1 MKMLRLPRSKVK
13 IGERL
18 PWNVR
23 DAEEQLL
30 LTRGHIVESE
40 HQLDLLLERGAFVD
54 VEEVK
59 AVASQTNATAA
70 PVVARHLNLFGLWD
84 QATLDLQKLL
94 TATPLPDDLTERV
107 ERFAHHIVELV
118 ESNADIG
125 IYRCVRQEQ
134 AKAFY
139 YGYAHAIHVAMLCL
153 LLTRHLGWP
162 APRVLCIVKAALTMN
177 TSILALQG
185 QMAGQDFPMRDK
197 QRAMIQDHPQRSH
210 DLLFQA
216 GVSEPEWLTAI
227 LQHHERPDGTGYP
240 TGCSDI
246 SEMAVLLRLTDVFL
260 AKISPRVLR
269 PAVTAQDAIR
279 QVFRDDHGGALSTA
293 VIKEFGIYPPGDFV
307 KLASGE
313 LAVVVQRT
321 DNARAPV
328 VAVITDKAEH
338 PIGHTIRRDTSQA
351 EFAITANASNKTMLA
366 RLPPE
371 RLYGFSEMT
380 HAITPPR

>member
-1 MKMLRLPRSKVK
+1 MKMLRLPRSKVQL
-13 IGERL
+13 GARL

-23 DAEEQLL
+23 DDAGQLL
-30 LTRGHIVESE
+30 LSRGHIVESE
-40 HQLDLLLERGAFVD
+40 HQLDQLLERGAFVD
-54 VEEVK
+54 AEEVK
-59 AVASQTNATAA
+59 AVASQASSNVDPT
-70 PVVARHLNLFGLWD
+70 VARHLNLFGLWD

-94 TATPLPDDLTERV
+94 TGATLADDLADQIA
-107 ERFAHHIVELV
+107 RFAGHIIELV
-118 ESNADIG
+118 DSNADIG

-134 AKAFY
+134 AKVFY
-139 YGYAHAIHVAMLCL
+139 YGYAHSIHAAMLCL

-162 APRVLCIVKAALTMN
+162 AERVLTLVKAALTMN

-197 QRAMIQDHPQRSH
+197 QRELIHEHPQRSH

-216 GVSEPEWLTAI
+216 GVSDPEWLNAI

-240 TGCSDI
+240 TGRTDLD
-246 SEMAVLLRLTDVFL
+246 EMAMLLRLTDVFL
-260 AKISPRVLR
+260 AKISPRELR
-269 PAVTAQDAIR
+269 PALTTQDAIR

-293 VIKEFGIYPPGDFV
+293 VIKQFGIYPPGDFV

-321 DNARAPV
+321 ANARAPI

-338 PIGHTIRRDTSQA
+338 PIAKTMRRDSSLP
-351 EFAITANASNKTMLA
+351 EYAITANAHNKTMLA

-371 RLYGFSEMT
+371 RLYGFAEMT
-380 HAITPPR
+380 HTATPPR

>member
-13 IGERL
+13 IGARL

-30 LTRGHIVESE
+30 LSRGHIVESE

-59 AVASQTNATAA
+59 AVASQVTATVGPLVA
-70 PVVARHLNLFGLWD
+70 PHLNLFGLWD

-94 TATPLPDDLTERV
+94 AVPKLPDDLAERMA
-107 ERFAHHIVELV
+107 RFAGHITELV
-118 ESNADIG
+118 DSNADIG

-134 AKAFY
+134 SKTFY
-139 YGYAHAIHVAMLCL
+139 YGYAHSIHTAMLCL
-153 LLTRHLGWP
+153 LLSRHLGWP
-162 APRVLCIVKAALTMN
+162 GERVQCLVKAALTMN
-177 TSILALQG
+177 VSILPLQG

-197 QRAMIQDHPQRSH
+197 QRAMIREHPQRSH

-216 GVSEPEWLTAI
+216 GVSDPQWLTAV

-240 TGCSDI
+240 SGCTDAG
-246 SEMAVLLRLTDVFL
+246 EMAVMLRLCDVFL
-260 AKISPRVLR
+260 AKISPRELR
-269 PAVTAQDAIR
+269 PAVTTQDAIR

-328 VAVITDKAEH
+328 VAVITDTAEH
-338 PIGHTIRRDTSQA
+338 PIAKTIRRDTALA
-351 EFAITANASNKTMLA
+351 EFAIIVNASNKTMLA

-380 HAITPPR
+380 HAVAPPH

>member
-13 IGERL
+13 IGARL

-23 DAEEQLL
+23 DAEGQMLWS
-30 LTRGHIVESE
+30 RGHLVESE

-59 AVASQTNATAA
+59 AVESQASATVDR
-70 PVVARHLNLFGLWD
+70 PVARHLNLFGLWD

-94 TATPLPDDLTERV
+94 TASTLPQDLADQIA
-107 ERFAHHIVELV
+107 RFAAHIIELV
-118 ESNADIG
+118 QSNADIG

-134 AKAFY
+134 SKAFY
-139 YGYAHAIHVAMLCL
+139 YGYAHSIHAAMLCL

-162 APRVLCIVKAALTMN
+162 ADRVLTLVKAALTMN

-197 QRAMIQDHPQRSH
+197 QRAMIHEHPQRTH

-216 GVSEPEWLTAI
+216 GVSDPEWLSAI

-240 TGCSDI
+240 TGRTDLN
-246 SEMAVLLRLTDVFL
+246 EMAVMLRLTDVFL
-260 AKISPRVLR
+260 AKISPRELR
-269 PAVTAQDAIR
+269 SALTTQDAIR

-293 VIKEFGIYPPGDFV
+293 VIKQFGIYPPGDFV

-338 PIGHTIRRDTSQA
+338 PIAKTIRRETSLP
-351 EFAITANASNKTMLA
+351 EFAITGNASNKTMLA

-380 HAITPPR
+380 HAGAPPR